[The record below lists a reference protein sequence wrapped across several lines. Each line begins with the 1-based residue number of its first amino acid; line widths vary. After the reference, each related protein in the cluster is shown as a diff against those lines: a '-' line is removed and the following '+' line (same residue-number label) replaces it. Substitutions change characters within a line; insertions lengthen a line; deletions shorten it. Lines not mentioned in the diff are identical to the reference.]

1 MPRNQNSFNMAI
13 RKTAKNI
20 MIKVKDSYHLSVGQK
35 VEKIAKKINVEA
47 KRDNLVL
54 SSNKKILSHGN
65 K

>member
-1 MPRNQNSFNMAI
+1 
-13 RKTAKNI
+13 